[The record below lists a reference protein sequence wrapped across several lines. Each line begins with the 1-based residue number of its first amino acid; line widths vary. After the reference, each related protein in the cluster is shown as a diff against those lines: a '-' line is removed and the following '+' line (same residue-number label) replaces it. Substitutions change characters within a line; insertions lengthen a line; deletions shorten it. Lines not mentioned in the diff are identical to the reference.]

1 MRDEFL
7 VNGVTLQTGS
17 RPVMLCEFPG
27 SLDFQI
33 SESWR
38 HSVTVFQLEA
48 LYLSDRAKCQLPGG
62 PWQISSGVWCLPEE
76 EPLESECLL
85 ARQKGMDGGDQP
97 AAEM

>member
-7 VNGVTLQTGS
+7 VIGVTLQTGS
-17 RPVMLCEFPG
+17 QPVMLCEFPG

-33 SESWR
+33 SESWKN
-38 HSVTVFQLEA
+38 SITVFQLEA
-48 LYLSDRAKCQLPGG
+48 PYLSDGAKRQLPGG

-76 EPLESECLL
+76 ELLESECPL

-97 AAEM
+97 TADM